1 MFSPL
6 SIIWNGRGMLIH
18 VGNAVNHTGLS
29 LPVVFHLIIYSI
41 IVIIITIIVSM

>member
-1 MFSPL
+1 
-6 SIIWNGRGMLIH
+6 MLIH